1 MTRASMRAAVASA
14 LSGAGFDLIV
24 QGAPESCGGKA
35 NVAVI
40 TSAGS
45 ERRQL
50 ARAISD
56 DAHRI
61 TVSIYVQR
69 AANGGAAAEAALDA
83 FSAATIAAID
93 ALSPTIVFAASDAG
107 AQGAPNRRIDGQMYR
122 LERIVFT
129 IVNDV

>member
-1 MTRASMRAAVASA
+1 MTRASARAAVAAA

-24 QGAPESCGGKA
+24 QGAPESFGGKA

-56 DAHRI
+56 DTHRI

-69 AANGGAAAEAALDA
+69 AASGGAAAEAALDA
-83 FSAATIAAID
+83 FNAATIAAID
-93 ALSPTIVFAASDAG
+93 ALSPTIVFAQSDAG
-107 AQGAPNRRIDGQMYR
+107 AQGAPNRRIDGRMYR
-122 LERIVFT
+122 LERITFT